1 MASSSCCAY
10 FLVILGLAVS
20 VPFPNCFAGRGWK
33 ELRDKEFN
41 QDIVIHLKSSIQ
53 TNGLSLIP
61 VVQLSWRPR
70 VFLYKGFLTDEEC
83 DHIISLAQAPKETIV
98 GKGDDL
104 GKFSESL
111 LNMDDDILA
120 RIEERIS
127 AWTFIPKENSK
138 PLQVMHYG
146 VEEANQHL
154 HYFGNTSLISNAPL
168 MATLVLYLSNV
179 GEGGEIIFPDSEL
192 KGNFWSDCA
201 KGRNI
206 LKPVKGNAILFFN
219 THPNAFPDKS
229 SSHARCPV
237 RYGEMWSATKYLLL
251 RPDGQGDTVFESD
264 SSDCTDEDDNCPSW
278 AANGECQRN
287 PVFMTGSPD
296 YYGTCRKSCKAC

>member
-1 MASSSCCAY
+1 MSSSAY
-10 FLVILGLAVS
+10 FLLLLALAAS
-20 VPFPNCFAGRGWK
+20 NCFTGRGRK
-33 ELRDKEFN
+33 ELRDKEVN
-41 QDIVIHLKSSIQ
+41 QDIVIQLKSSIQ
-53 TNGLSLIP
+53 TNRLSLLP

-83 DHIISLAQAPKETIV
+83 DHIISLAQAPKERV
-98 GKGDDL
+98 LGKGDDL
-104 GKFSESL
+104 GKFPENELLTSSESL
-111 LNMDDDILA
+111 LNMDNHILA

-127 AWTFIPKENSK
+127 AWTFIPKENGK

-154 HYFGNTSLISNAPL
+154 HYFGNRTLISNAPL

-179 GEGGEIIFPDSEL
+179 NEGGEILFPDSEEF
-192 KGNFWSDCA
+192 GSDCG
-201 KGRNI
+201 KGSNI
-206 LKPVKGNAILFFN
+206 LKPTKGNAILFFN
-219 THPNAFPDKS
+219 ARPNASPDKS

-237 RYGEMWSATKYLLL
+237 RKGEMWSATKYFLLL
-251 RPDGQGDTVFESD
+251 SNDEGNSLSESD